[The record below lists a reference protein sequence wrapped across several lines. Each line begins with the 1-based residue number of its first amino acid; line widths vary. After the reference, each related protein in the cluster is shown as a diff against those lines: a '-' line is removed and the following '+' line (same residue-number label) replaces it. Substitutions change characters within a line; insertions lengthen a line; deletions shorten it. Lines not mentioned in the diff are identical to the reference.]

1 MSVAQLSD
9 PLDVGMRVKCSKCKG
24 TGDMGVIASCRCRV
38 CGGSGYLQLDDAHEA
53 LYEWL
58 EGYLD
63 PDTDDEWLEDQLR
76 RLMERR
82 AKIIKSSD

>member
-1 MSVAQLSD
+1 MQ
-9 PLDVGMRVKCSKCKG
+9 VKCSKCRG
-24 TGDMGVIASCRCRV
+24 TGDMGMIVTSRCRV
-38 CGGSGYLQLDDAHEA
+38 CSGTGYIELDDQHEA

-63 PDTDDEWLEDQLR
+63 PETEEEWLEDQLR

-82 AKIIKSSD
+82 EDIIKGHS

>member
-1 MSVAQLSD
+1 
-9 PLDVGMRVKCSKCKG
+9 
-24 TGDMGVIASCRCRV
+24 MGVTCPIRCRV
-38 CGGSGYLQLDDAHEA
+38 CRGTGHLELEDDHTA

-63 PDTDDEWLEDQLR
+63 PETDEEWLEDQLR

-82 AKIIKSSD
+82 EEVLNRRLVKP

>member
-1 MSVAQLSD
+1 MSPS
-9 PLDVGMRVKCSKCKG
+9 
-24 TGDMGVIASCRCRV
+24 RCRV
-38 CGGSGYLQLDDAHEA
+38 CRGIGHLELDDQHEA

-63 PDTDDEWLEDQLR
+63 PDVEDEWLEDQLR

-82 AKIIKSSD
+82 RDFLEKQGR